1 MECRY
6 EPSLSVLHANTLPP
20 GQHFPHSKNV
30 RHAKR
35 RWSILYHRGFLPDA
49 LREALIYDLQVKRFA
64 RGGSTITMQ
73 LVKNVFLNRNK
84 NFARK
89 LEEALIVWLIENERL
104 TSKERMYEVYLNIV
118 EWGPLVY
125 GIQEASAYYF
135 KKRPSQL
142 TTEESIFL
150 ASIIPKP
157 KHFRSSFAEG
167 GQLKENMEGYY
178 KLIAKRLAQQGVIS
192 EIEADSIRPDIK
204 LRATPGIV

>member
-1 MECRY
+1 M
-6 EPSLSVLHANTLPP
+6 
-20 GQHFPHSKNV
+20 
-30 RHAKR
+30 
-35 RWSILYHRGFLPDA
+35 
-49 LREALIYDLQVKRFA
+49 QVKRFA

-192 EIEADSIRPDIK
+192 EIEADSIRPDIQVTGDARNSLAGEK
-204 LRATPGIV
+204 PKSSSPTAEEQ